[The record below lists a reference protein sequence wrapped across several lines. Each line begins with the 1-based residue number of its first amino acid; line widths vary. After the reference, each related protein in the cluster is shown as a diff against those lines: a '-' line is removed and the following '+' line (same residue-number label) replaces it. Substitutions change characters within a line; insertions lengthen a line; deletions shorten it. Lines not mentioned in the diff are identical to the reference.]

1 LKSLLFSMVTIEK
14 SVESVQN
21 KAEDIINNP
30 ARNLWQP
37 IVDSL
42 LVPLGQILIIILLT
56 YIALRYVGRLI
67 DRLLSISRFQEKRG
81 KTLAR
86 LIKSAARYAIY
97 FISVITILD
106 KLGVQIAPILA
117 GAGIVGLAIGF
128 GAQNLVK
135 DVITGF
141 FLIFDNQMEVGDFVQ
156 INNNIQG
163 TVEEIGLRITKIR
176 EFNQRLH
183 YLSNGEIIQVTNY
196 NRDQMRPLVTV
207 TVPYESDQNKVQETL
222 EDVCQDI
229 GQRFA
234 PYLIEHPSVFG
245 VTNIKFDG
253 VEYTIMALCT
263 PEEYWLIEREMRKS
277 VVHHFNE
284 RKLEFQYPRS
294 ILTAPSQ
301 AAAYMAAR
309 SGENKIQG

>member
-1 LKSLLFSMVTIEK
+1 MKSLLFSMVTIEK

-30 ARNLWQP
+30 SRNLWQP

-56 YIALRYVGRLI
+56 YIALRYVGRLV

-97 FISVITILD
+97 FISAITILD

-207 TVPYESDQNKVQETL
+207 TVPYEADQNKVQETL

-294 ILTAPSQ
+294 ILTVPSQ

-309 SGENKIQG
+309 SGENKTQG